1 MNWVFIQRRF
11 SGSLHSCNTAHGQKR
26 AFGPDA
32 VLQLCGLLTK
42 KGLSAMQEHERQEL
56 LLAAPERVNRSDTRY
71 ASAAHFER
79 YAAQ

>member
-26 AFGPDA
+26 AFSPDA
-32 VLQLCGLLTK
+32 VIQLCGLLTK
-42 KGLSAMQEHERQEL
+42 KGRGVLPQNMRQEV
-56 LLAAPERVNRSDTRY
+56 LLAAPERVNRADTRF

-79 YAAQ
+79 YLS